1 MGTDKLYLSHQ
12 TLWPGY
18 ENNRLYGRVQIN
30 CTSAIRH
37 YIFISKVRIRF
48 LPIIIPSF
56 IHRLLITVTR
66 YDCQY
71 LGLRPQMGVLH
82 GLCEDKIE
90 YFSEGR
96 GKPQIISIRKTNFGA
111 NNSSATS

>member
-1 MGTDKLYLSHQ
+1 
-12 TLWPGY
+12 
-18 ENNRLYGRVQIN
+18 
-30 CTSAIRH
+30 
-37 YIFISKVRIRF
+37 
-48 LPIIIPSF
+48 
-56 IHRLLITVTR
+56 
-66 YDCQY
+66 
-71 LGLRPQMGVLH
+71 MGVLH